1 MTEAMAFP
9 GGAEGAPLQR
19 RARLRQGLSAGGG
32 NPARSVLVLG
42 RRILAEG
49 RSAMDTETISV
60 TLPAEIVRAIRDA
73 VETGAYS
80 SADAVVE
87 DALLLQEDETET
99 PEFAAYMREK
109 IKESLQNPRPSVP
122 IEEAFERLR
131 RRHEERVNAARDA
144 I

>member
-1 MTEAMAFP
+1 
-9 GGAEGAPLQR
+9 
-19 RARLRQGLSAGGG
+19 
-32 NPARSVLVLG
+32 
-42 RRILAEG
+42 
-49 RSAMDTETISV
+49 MDTETISV

-87 DALLLQEDETET
+87 DALRLLQEDETET

-109 IKESLQNPRPSVP
+109 IKESLQDRRPSVP